1 MDKPLTA
8 DDIVAV
14 LLEYEAGTRS
24 VSDREMYGKFRE
36 IIQQLQER
44 EKILFWILSLIFP
57 SPDPSIKYDD

>member
-24 VSDREMYGKFRE
+24 VKKEKKF
-36 IIQQLQER
+36 
-44 EKILFWILSLIFP
+44 FSG
-57 SPDPSIKYDD
+57 S